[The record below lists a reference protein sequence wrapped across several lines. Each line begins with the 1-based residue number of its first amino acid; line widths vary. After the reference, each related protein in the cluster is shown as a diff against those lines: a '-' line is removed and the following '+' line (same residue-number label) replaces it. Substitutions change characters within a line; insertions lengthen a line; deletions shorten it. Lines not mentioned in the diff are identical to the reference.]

1 MNKYIIKREIPNA
14 SEIPS
19 EKLDEIGN
27 GSESVLTEMR
37 SEGKQIEQEVS
48 YVAGNNVF
56 CIYNADSEETIK
68 EHANRAG
75 VPANEITLIPN
86 VLRHNTSKG

>member
-37 SEGKQIEQEVS
+37 SEGKQIEQEVIWR
-48 YVAGNNVF
+48 APRKQNQFAEPQF
-56 CIYNADSEETIK
+56 C
-68 EHANRAG
+68 
-75 VPANEITLIPN
+75 
-86 VLRHNTSKG
+86 